1 MAYYQVFTEKE
12 KLKQNKDLVELHKRC
27 IKTYLVTKSCRV
39 KIRNKFFKLYDMY
52 INEKN
57 IVSYFYTPI
66 SILVQ
71 ALVLNQLENVSTYI
85 LKSNGKSKKSNLVL
99 PKDSL
104 HVDPTRVDTVSAGI
118 FNFPTATYG
127 EETSSTTLTVTSAT
141 SVKDK
146 NKSRTFLID
155 CIILEPVKE

>member
-12 KLKQNKDLVELHKRC
+12 KLKQNKDLLELHKRC

-66 SILVQ
+66 SLLVQ

-85 LKSNGKSKKSNLVL
+85 LKSNGKSKK
-99 PKDSL
+99 
-104 HVDPTRVDTVSAGI
+104 TRRKKKVH
-118 FNFPTATYG
+118 
-127 EETSSTTLTVTSAT
+127 
-141 SVKDK
+141 
-146 NKSRTFLID
+146 
-155 CIILEPVKE
+155 